1 MSMFDSKPA
10 LLKQMLQDLKGRLER
25 LVPAMV
31 FEQRA
36 AATTVPADCGD
47 GNTGEVIL
55 QPWHLPFS
63 PECSVKGR
71 SKMIFVLRL
80 YKEFCERPFDS
91 ISNPIQVSFMG
102 LMPGG
107 VLPDF
112 SLKVTVGYTKCLA
125 LMLLL
130 YSAINSNLSDEE
142 IILVT
147 PWLRALYGIRCTFRD
162 HQTMKECRFS
172 ALAEKMSEA
181 SRPRPDCIQ
190 IARAFHATLADSGT
204 SWEEGCKTI
213 MAEFNE
219 RSGLE
224 TKRLSELEMN
234 IIALFCTLD
243 PETQSLIEYHW
254 SNYSAKNSGLPYRT
268 LGTEL
273 LRGGLKPRVA
283 SPLWTEIL
291 TPDNNKRHFYVARRV
306 RYFLHRIADAQRL
319 KKRVNLHTG
328 ANALRD
334 PKDEECAYA
343 MSCLFSHFLNGWR
356 QVLTADQVDTLEAKF
371 LRGYLDTELNEKYR
385 VQAPDL
391 CAGDFRFLQDFGVQ
405 GAVTISVSENE
416 AALKL
421 QKAEL
426 DMQLAKLAKEQKKFS
441 TYMTAMKDFQSL
453 GMATKAHQAD
463 RQKETQRKN
472 VTSYQESRFPLRDLS
487 EVSHVATFVE
497 SAVNKYQN
505 ENSLGGPVFK
515 VYYMNT
521 QGLGY
526 DALVET
532 TAAIKAL
539 SGHVAAEP
547 ARTCMLIS
555 APTVGSFGN
564 EYSEGDAL
572 ETAGK
577 ILQILKD
584 PDQRLIVKE
593 ITQCFDQSTIPA
605 QSKRPACHKW
615 YLAISDQCDTG
626 LATHEP
632 LSLFA
637 RTFIW
642 KRQMVPCKGDRMIP
656 MLPVKSYV
664 DPKRDFSTAKG
675 LEDLSKPSRRK
686 QWLAGFHIPAAFLDG
701 LFAGMTP
708 PPDRT
713 SLCVFWIKS

>member
-441 TYMTAMKDFQSL
+441 TYDC
-453 GMATKAHQAD
+453 HE
-463 RQKETQRKN
+463 R
-472 VTSYQESRFPLRDLS
+472 LS
-487 EVSHVATFVE
+487 EPWDGHEGT
-497 SAVNKYQN
+497 
-505 ENSLGGPVFK
+505 
-515 VYYMNT
+515 
-521 QGLGY
+521 
-526 DALVET
+526 
-532 TAAIKAL
+532 
-539 SGHVAAEP
+539 SG
-547 ARTCMLIS
+547 
-555 APTVGSFGN
+555 
-564 EYSEGDAL
+564 
-572 ETAGK
+572 
-577 ILQILKD
+577 
-584 PDQRLIVKE
+584 
-593 ITQCFDQSTIPA
+593 
-605 QSKRPACHKW
+605 
-615 YLAISDQCDTG
+615 
-626 LATHEP
+626 
-632 LSLFA
+632 
-637 RTFIW
+637 
-642 KRQMVPCKGDRMIP
+642 
-656 MLPVKSYV
+656 
-664 DPKRDFSTAKG
+664 
-675 LEDLSKPSRRK
+675 
-686 QWLAGFHIPAAFLDG
+686 
-701 LFAGMTP
+701 
-708 PPDRT
+708 
-713 SLCVFWIKS
+713 